1 MKLKDKYIFRPYNP
15 RFPQLFET
23 EKIRLQK
30 TLGNKVEIEH
40 IGSTVPGLGGK
51 GVIDISLALP
61 KNEWEATSTK
71 LSALGYKYR
80 PKDPEREDQRLFFMA
95 NLPDQELGTRLYHIH
110 LTYPDSPELKKELT
124 FRNYLRT
131 HPQAVDEYAQIKMQ
145 AAKEAQKYTTK
156 NEMRDI
162 YGKIKETFIRNILN
176 SANLTSSPS
185 PTAPDYN

>member
-1 MKLKDKYIFRPYNP
+1 
-15 RFPQLFET
+15 
-23 EKIRLQK
+23 
-30 TLGNKVEIEH
+30 
-40 IGSTVPGLGGK
+40 
-51 GVIDISLALP
+51 
-61 KNEWEATSTK
+61 
-71 LSALGYKYR
+71 
-80 PKDPEREDQRLFFMA
+80 MA

-162 YGKIKETFIRNILN
+162 YGKIKETFAFAFLQNEQF
-176 SANLTSSPS
+176 
-185 PTAPDYN
+185 